1 MTQFESTLKSNP
13 KFGHMERQMALQQE
27 LMAAIS
33 HEIRTPVSRL
43 SFAVH
48 LLADSLPLR
57 VPNVQH
63 RHQLALACEEML
75 LDLQEINDLVDE
87 VMTYTHLE
95 DGGPSI
101 QFKSLQLMPM
111 FRSVLAQY
119 ADYDNRLD
127 MQISVPGQQPKDI
140 GLCIDAE
147 PVQLRRALQNL
158 VGNAVKYARS
168 KVVIGY
174 RALDEHHCEVY
185 VSDDGPGIP
194 EADYGKVFAPFTR
207 LDESRSKNTGGFG
220 LGLSIVRRIAYWH
233 GGRAEAGRSRSL
245 GGARMCLRLPIG
257 QTQESR
263 RILEPP
269 EGQ

>member
-1 MTQFESTLKSNP
+1 MNQLKSNP
-13 KFGHMERQMALQQE
+13 AVGSMARQMALQQE

-48 LLADSLPLR
+48 LLADSLPQR

-75 LDLQEINDLVDE
+75 LDLQEINDLVAE

-101 QFKSLQLMPM
+101 EFEPTQLMPL

-119 ADYDNRLD
+119 ADYDYRLD
-127 MQISVPGQQPKDI
+127 MQISISGQNPQLM
-140 GLCIDAE
+140 GLLIDAE

-158 VGNAVKYARS
+158 VGNAVKYASS

-174 RALDEHHCEVY
+174 RTIDESNCEVY

-194 EADYGKVFAPFTR
+194 EEDYGKVFVPFSR
-207 LDESRSKNTGGFG
+207 LDDSRSRETGGFG

-233 GGRAEAGRSRSL
+233 GGRAEAGRSKSL
-245 GGARMCLRLPIG
+245 GGAHMSLRLPLR
-257 QTQESR
+257 QTRESR
-263 RILEPP
+263 RIM
-269 EGQ
+269 EGLDK

>member
-1 MTQFESTLKSNP
+1 
-13 KFGHMERQMALQQE
+13 MALQQE

-48 LLADSLPLR
+48 LLVDSLPQR

-63 RHQLALACEEML
+63 RHQLAMACEDML
-75 LDLQEINDLVDE
+75 VDLQEINDLVEE

-101 QFKSLQLMPM
+101 EFSPTQLMPL

-119 ADYDNRLD
+119 ADYDNRVD
-127 MQISVPGQQPKDI
+127 MQISVPGNNLQAI

-147 PVQLRRALQNL
+147 PIQLRRALQNL
-158 VGNAVKYARS
+158 VGNAVKYANS

-174 RALDEHHCEVY
+174 RALNQQTCEVY

-194 EADYGKVFAPFTR
+194 EVDYGKVFEPFSR
-207 LDESRSKNTGGFG
+207 LDESRSKDTGGFG

-233 GGRAEAGRSRSL
+233 GGRAEAGRSSSL
-245 GGARMCLRLPIG
+245 GGARISLRLPLR
-257 QTQESR
+257 QTRESR
-263 RILEPP
+263 RVLEA
-269 EGQ
+269 